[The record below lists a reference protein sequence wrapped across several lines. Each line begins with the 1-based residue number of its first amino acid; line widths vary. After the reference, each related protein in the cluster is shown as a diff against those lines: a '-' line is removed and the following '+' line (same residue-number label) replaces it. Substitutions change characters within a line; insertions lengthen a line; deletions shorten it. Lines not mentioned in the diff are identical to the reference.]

1 MALSE
6 IAGILRIIFRILGVG
21 SRGCALRDRRFGG
34 VDCLISWA
42 LAGAALW
49 ASLWCWEVVSGSP
62 NPYERMLP
70 FFALLALVP
79 VTVGLSLLA
88 LAFLVVGLI
97 QVRSVR
103 YLVLAVGAV
112 SLLVGRFGG
121 VDAVKSELTD
131 PQGTR
136 LQGAEWALEAGAAT
150 HDDCDRHSQSASFRS
165 GCYEQLRRRAN
176 QAELRTGAAAQ
187 RERADRGAD

>member
-1 MALSE
+1 
-6 IAGILRIIFRILGVG
+6 
-21 SRGCALRDRRFGG
+21 
-34 VDCLISWA
+34 
-42 LAGAALW
+42 
-49 ASLWCWEVVSGSP
+49 
-62 NPYERMLP
+62 MLP

-103 YLVLAVGAV
+103 YLVLAIGAA
-112 SLLVGRFGG
+112 SFLLGRFGG
-121 VDAVKSELTD
+121 VEAVKSELTNS
-131 PQGTR
+131 GATA

-150 HDDCDRHSQSASFRS
+150 RDDCDRRSQSASFRS

-187 RERADRGAD
+187 RERAVRGAD